1 MLETEVVAELV
12 GERVQDLAA
21 REQSRGLGSGEGY
34 LVPDIWCDAPV
45 LVLVKM
51 GQSDVFSFV

>member
-12 GERVQDLAA
+12 
-21 REQSRGLGSGEGY
+21 RESVEHLNAGLLHSY
-34 LVPDIWCDAPV
+34 KHHTVHLVPDIRRHTPI

-51 GQSDVFSFV
+51 GKTDILS